1 MNDRFVLF
9 LDILGFSQLVLNNS
23 PENLKQIYDS
33 AEFRDAMTGRGFG
46 MRYRSAAEFQA
57 FLKEHEEFT
66 ARIMTALDM
75 VKK

>member
-1 MNDRFVLF
+1 M
-9 LDILGFSQLVLNNS
+9 
-23 PENLKQIYDS
+23 KQIYDS